1 MTLFYNLNILCK
13 FSTYF
18 ASPVASWISYL
29 GSTVYGRPLTFIS
42 LTPEFLFT
50 DHSLIC
56 LPEGA
61 TLHMVQWIDEP
72 LTKCLVRLAGQLKHT
87 ETSFQ
92 AASIIQHVIGHGNCH
107 TALTVLSNIFMATWS
122 EVSLFPKELTAKKPL
137 TFLQHP
143 SPGLHNFINIKSTY
157 SHP

>member
-1 MTLFYNLNILCK
+1 MQVQHLFC
-13 FSTYF
+13 FSSGF
-18 ASPVASWISYL
+18 MDFL
-29 GSTVYGRPLTFIS
+29 FRQYGLWQTTFIS
-42 LTPEFLFT
+42 LTLEFLFT

-107 TALTVLSNIFMATWS
+107 TALTVLSNVFMATWS

-143 SPGLHNFINIKSTY
+143 SPGLYNFINIKSTY